1 MARTV
6 MLSYSSVEAIARA
19 NDDHGRIVCVAVVMF
34 ATTSLKCAAAFSSSA
49 IWAPTALAA
58 FDWVSWAFVFFAV
71 AFKKNHM
78 PENRTIKRTAVVLT
92 MSDHSETY
100 DRNLRFRYVSSVP
113 MGIRLMSVSS
123 SRLMRPRCAAPY
135 AAAYASSSSPP
146 ETTCSIP
153 RCPTP
158 L

>member
-6 MLSYSSVEAIARA
+6 MLSYSSVEATARA

-49 IWAPTALAA
+49 IWAPTA

-78 PENRTIKRTAVVLT
+78 QENRTIKRTAVVLT

-135 AAAYASSSSPP
+135 AAAYASSSSP
-146 ETTCSIP
+146 ETTC
-153 RCPTP
+153 
-158 L
+158 